1 MYAPGNFMHQ
11 AFLIYFYCCFFFKVI
26 VVLVPEMFL
35 ETFLTA
41 VTSEGMND
49 GSYMFI
55 HWKFS
60 PALNQSSRLSV
71 PHPKNT
77 LQSLLQIGP
86 LTVSQSSYDQ
96 FTSHNSLSQP
106 VSEDYVQFIVMCLS

>member
-1 MYAPGNFMHQ
+1 MVLFS
-11 AFLIYFYCCFFFKVI
+11 VI
-26 VVLVPEMFL
+26 VVFIPEMFL
-35 ETFLTA
+35 ETFLTE
-41 VTSEGMND
+41 VTSESMND

-60 PALNQSSRLSV
+60 PALNQSTGLNT

-86 LTVSQSSYDQ
+86 FTTTQTLYDK
-96 FTSHNSLSQP
+96 FINTNSNSLP
-106 VSEDYVQFIVMCLS
+106 VYTERINIFH